1 MFNIPFIIVLVYVAL
16 LFALSIFMS
25 VKARRD
31 GENFLLYKGKNNMW
45 LTAVTI
51 AGLAIGGA

>member
-25 VKARRD
+25 VTARRD
-31 GENFLLYKGKNNMW
+31 GENFLLYK
-45 LTAVTI
+45 
-51 AGLAIGGA
+51 